1 MRIFIMGSRF
11 SWWISHGR
19 VTVPEATLA
28 GIHRRRTRL
37 SRDRPFPLAFRRS
50 MLPPSRW
57 HARRK
62 APPSPSV
69 LYRRRRLRPL
79 RCGSRF
85 ADANWGKA
93 RHTSMMGGCARSAPF
108 RGAPVLLATL
118 PHIVRRLP
126 HHVGV
131 IGIWGHHVRLFH
143 ACGGAEPYVWRLP
156 CGIRTMPRL
165 RWLVVVNE
173 GDDTHGCDE
182 APSRTMGAMG
192 RCMGEVYGIPSLR
205 SFHHRIPQIKD
216 LLVCE
221 IRRQDSR
228 RRDRTGC

>member
-1 MRIFIMGSRF
+1 MPSRHSPRGRPGIGLMRIFIMGSRF

-108 RGAPVLLATL
+108 RGAPRIIGNPT
-118 PHIVRRLP
+118 PHRPAASASR
-126 HHVGV
+126 
-131 IGIWGHHVRLFH
+131 
-143 ACGGAEPYVWRLP
+143 GGYR
-156 CGIRTMPRL
+156 
-165 RWLVVVNE
+165 
-173 GDDTHGCDE
+173 H
-182 APSRTMGAMG
+182 MGA
-192 RCMGEVYGIPSLR
+192 SR
-205 SFHHRIPQIKD
+205 SFIPC
-216 LLVCE
+216 LRGCRT
-221 IRRQDSR
+221 IRMAAPLWHSDHAATTLAGGCQR
-228 RRDRTGC
+228 RR

>member
-1 MRIFIMGSRF
+1 MAGSRF
-11 SWWISHGR
+11 PMPRWPESIGVGR
-19 VTVPEATLA
+19 DFPGTV
-28 GIHRRRTRL
+28 R
-37 SRDRPFPLAFRRS
+37 
-50 MLPPSRW
+50 SRW
-57 HARRK
+57 HSGVQRLRPVDGMRGEKARLL
-62 APPSPSV
+62 PPSV
-69 LYRRRRLRPL
+69 LYRRRRRRPL

-85 ADANWGKA
+85 ADANQGKGA
-93 RHTSMMGGCARSAPF
+93 SHFDDGGCARSAPF

-126 HHVGV
+126 HRMGV

-143 ACGGAEPYVWRLP
+143 AFGGVESYAWRPL
-156 CGIRTMPRL
+156 CGIRIAPRL

-173 GDDTHGCDE
+173 GDDTYGCDE

-205 SFHHRIPQIKD
+205 SFHHRIPQVED
-216 LLVCE
+216 LFVRK